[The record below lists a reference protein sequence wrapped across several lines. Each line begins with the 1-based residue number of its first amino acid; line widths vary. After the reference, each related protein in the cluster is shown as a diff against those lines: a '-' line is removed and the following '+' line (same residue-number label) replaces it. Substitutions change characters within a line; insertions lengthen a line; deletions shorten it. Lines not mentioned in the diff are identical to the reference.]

1 MIEAEPPDTLDNDS
15 DVGPHIPDLDIDHRL
30 RIKARNGSGPDVFDL
45 HRHSPQDRQNLP
57 HQIAAQIRPR
67 RIMRDHMEAPL
78 Q

>member
-1 MIEAEPPDTLDNDS
+1 VL
-15 DVGPHIPDLDIDHRL
+15 
-30 RIKARNGSGPDVFDL
+30 DL
-45 HRHSPQDRQNLP
+45 HRHSHQDRQNLP